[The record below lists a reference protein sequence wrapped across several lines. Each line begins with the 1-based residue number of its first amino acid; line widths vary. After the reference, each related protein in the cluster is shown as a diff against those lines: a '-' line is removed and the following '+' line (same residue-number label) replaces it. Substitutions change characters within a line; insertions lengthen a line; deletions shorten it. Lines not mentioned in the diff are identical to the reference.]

1 MRGPTVRPAPDFDAF
16 ADAKLLHD
24 VIFSLVS
31 GKEEA
36 VASVLCSR
44 SNEQRY
50 EITQRYT
57 ETTRHELTADISAAF
72 SGEFKE
78 LMVGL
83 CLPLDE
89 FYATELHRAI
99 KDHRGNVIAEI
110 FGSLSCAQIMA
121 VKHAYHRL
129 YHTTLKEDILSHTA
143 TRKLAVFELL
153 AMIHREESM
162 EVDDKKLKKVCRRS
176 DKTFAYIEK
185 FQDLA
190 LLHDLSHAK
199 EHGSHKHEIFS
210 QMLAIDSYAQLRALF
225 DAYEHSVGSSLEDL
239 IRRAFAGDDN
249 AEALIALARIIHN
262 GLTTFATNLR
272 SYYDKDVKWFGVS
285 NNQHDVIRTVIGRSE
300 IDLGDV
306 LQKYKAMYGSAFL
319 GESNHAF
326 DSNYAT
332 ALAVLCGIA

>member
-57 ETTRHELTADISAAF
+57 ETTRHELTVDISAAF

-110 FGSLSCAQIMA
+110 FGSLSCVQIMA
-121 VKHAYHRL
+121 VKQAYHRL
-129 YHTTLKEDILSHTA
+129 FHTTLKEDILSHTS

-153 AMIHREESM
+153 AMIHREEST
-162 EVDDKKLKKVCRRS
+162 EVDEKKLKK
-176 DKTFAYIEK
+176 
-185 FQDLA
+185 DLA
-190 LLHDLSHAK
+190 LLHDLSRVK
-199 EHGSHKHEIFS
+199 EHESHRHEIFS

-225 DAYEHSVGSSLEDL
+225 DAYEQSVGSSLEDL
-239 IRRAFAGDDN
+239 IRKAFAGDDN

-262 GLTTFATNLR
+262 GLTTFAANLR

-300 IDLGDV
+300 VDLGDV

>member
-1 MRGPTVRPAPDFDAF
+1 R
-16 ADAKLLHD
+16 
-24 VIFSLVS
+24 
-31 GKEEA
+31 
-36 VASVLCSR
+36 
-44 SNEQRY
+44 Q
-50 EITQRYT
+50 EITQWYT
-57 ETTRHELTADISAAF
+57 ETTRHELTTDISAAF

-78 LMVGL
+78 LMIGL

-99 KDHRGNVIAEI
+99 KDHLGNVIAEI
-110 FGSLSCAQIMA
+110 FGSLSCTQIMA
-121 VKHAYHRL
+121 VKQAYHRL
-129 YHTTLKEDILSHTA
+129 FHTTLKEDILSHTA

-153 AMIHREESM
+153 AMIHREEST
-162 EVDDKKLKKVCRRS
+162 EVDEKRMKK
-176 DKTFAYIEK
+176 
-185 FQDLA
+185 DLA
-190 LLHDLSHAK
+190 LLQDLSHAK
-199 EHGSHKHEIFS
+199 AHESHRHEIFS

-225 DAYEHSVGSSLEDL
+225 DAYEQSVGSSLEDL
-239 IRRAFAGDDN
+239 IRKAFAGDDI
-249 AEALIALARIIHN
+249 AEALIALARILHN

-332 ALAVLCGIA
+332 ALAIL